1 MPYLLCVETATEVCS
16 VALFKSEKLLAQQ
29 ELNDGNQH
37 ATMLT
42 TLITTCLAQSFI
54 TVTQL
59 DAIVVSKGP
68 GSYTG
73 LRVGVA
79 TAKGLCVAT
88 QKPLIA
94 INTLQAMANFYLQ
107 QNPFYQGL
115 ICPMID
121 ARRMEVYT
129 AVYDNK
135 GNTVLP
141 TQAMIV
147 DATSFNSLLADKH
160 IVFIGNGAQ
169 KCSAVINHNN
179 AVFMSEYKCTALG
192 MGRLAL
198 AAFNKNQI
206 ENVAYFEPYY
216 LKDFVATTPK
226 NNKLA

>member
-1 MPYLLCVETATEVCS
+1 
-16 VALFKSEKLLAQQ
+16 
-29 ELNDGNQH
+29 
-37 ATMLT
+37 MLT

>member
-16 VALFKSEKLLAQQ
+16 VALFKGEKLLAQQ
-29 ELNDGNQH
+29 VLNDGNQH

-42 TLITTCLAQSFI
+42 TLITTCLDKSDI
-54 TVTQL
+54 TGSQL

-79 TAKGLCVAT
+79 TAKGLCVAL

-94 INTLQAMANFYLQ
+94 INTLQAMANFYLL
-107 QNPFYQGL
+107 QNPHYKGFV
-115 ICPMID
+115 CPMID

-129 AVYDNK
+129 AVYDSN
-135 GNTVLP
+135 GNAILP

-147 DATSFNSLLADKH
+147 DATSYGNLLAEKQ
-160 IVFIGNGAQ
+160 ITFIGNGAQ
-169 KCSAVINHNN
+169 KCSVIISHSN
-179 AVFMSEYKCTALG
+179 AAFMPEYKCTSLG
-192 MGRLAL
+192 MGSLAL
-198 AAFNKNQI
+198 AAFNNNQI

-226 NNKLA
+226 QNKLA